1 MHWFRRSL
9 VLAVA
14 LAAGAA
20 AYAQGRYIASLSAAN
35 PAAPTLTV
43 LDENLQPIG
52 TVGVPSGARQ
62 VLLSDDGAKLIVI
75 ADNPQSPVSFIS
87 IAGGALTQVRTTSLG
102 SGSPVMA
109 RLSGDGAFVYVITKN
124 PSLVYAVQVANEQ
137 VANAAIAVPGE
148 PVDAELTNDG
158 QYLLV
163 LSAPNFLT
171 PIRTADWQAQQV
183 VSISG
188 NFGDPRLALSV
199 APFGSV
205 FVTGPNVLIEFR
217 GLPPF
222 DELARTSLAGGNLTH
237 PGKLQF
243 MPPLGTRAF
252 AANRVQAGHS
262 VGVFDFTLRSAGSPA
277 GAYVAGAVAIGTT
290 GNPFGTTPELVE
302 PLIVTRDLRAI
313 GLAPSVQQV
322 FEFNYVPGGGVNV
335 NDFRVNQIPLTAIQ
349 SIATSGEFP
358 NQLYFYYLNAGGILS
373 RFPLTGIGN
382 IPSRNVPPGLL
393 QWMAAPS
400 SGTPGNLYGYGG
412 GLTNVAPGATLRYY
426 VRAIDTAGRPV
437 KGRTV
442 NFQALTAGVQLVQN
456 TATTNRDGWAFVD
469 VIAPAT
475 AGAFTVRATLGNL
488 APVEFNS
495 AVAGQSGGGSGGGD
509 GGGGA
514 PAQPKLVKVSG
525 DGQLTAFG
533 GTSFPL
539 VVRAV
544 DAEGKPIAGKQVLFQ
559 TTTANLQF
567 ITSNQTTTDADGL
580 AQVSF
585 FYLGAI
591 PLGESFVLATVE
603 AVSDIGSV
611 TFFITQYPSDQFG
624 VPTVQL
630 VKPEPSDK
638 QVTVKLGKPTAE
650 AIQFKIVSGGGP
662 GRPLGV
668 PIPKVGLKVTSENQN
683 PAAGPVAS
691 CQEGIALSD
700 NNGVVNCTLLATGKT
715 GVTFL
720 TADVGGTWTYPG
732 ITLIVEPGDPVP
744 PVIVS
749 GNNQS
754 GKTGTTLP
762 QRLVARI
769 VDAGGNPLP
778 GQQVVWSVSNPAALT
793 LIDTISASNSNGEV
807 STRVQLGN
815 VAGTFQVTV
824 KAGDLEASFTVTV
837 ESTATTLRKIS
848 GDGQPVVPVNAPFPQ
863 PLVVQVVDAQ
873 NAPVAGVTV
882 NWSIAGP
889 ATLSATATPT
899 GADGRAQ
906 VTVTAG
912 ATAGSIIVSASVAG
926 LTPVTFSLQS
936 RVPGPAVTAE
946 SFRNYATG
954 QAGVAPGNLVLL
966 TGAGIAKNV
975 TDLAVANIFF
985 GRLPQDFRGLVVEFR
1000 SQGNS
1005 YYAPIYWIAREG
1017 QTETALIQVPYEI
1030 SGPTVD
1036 VIVRVDGVSTTVNSV
1051 PVSPVSPG
1059 IIEDVIDGRRAAIVV
1074 RSDGL
1079 VATKAV
1085 PARRGETVRLYAIGL
1100 GQTQPK
1106 AETNRL
1112 GQVDQLVTGTVA
1124 VGIDNAGV
1132 EVIRAKMAENLIGI
1146 YEVIFK
1152 IPDDAQLGDRPL
1164 GLIVTAPDGTPFYAQ
1179 GSIIPVGPA
1188 Q

>member
-9 VLAVA
+9 VLAAA

-35 PAAPTLTV
+35 PSAPTLTV
-43 LDENLQPIG
+43 LDENLQPVG

-62 VLLSDDGAKLIVI
+62 VLIADDGAKLIVI

-102 SGSPVMA
+102 SGSPVLA
-109 RLSGDGAFVYVITKN
+109 RLSADGALLYVVTKN
-124 PSLVYAVQVANEQ
+124 PALVYAVQVANEQ
-137 VANAAIAVPGE
+137 VANAAVAVPGE

-188 NFGDPRLALSV
+188 NFGDPRLALSL

-205 FVTGPNVLIEFR
+205 FVTGPNVLIELR

-252 AANRVQAGHS
+252 AANRAQAGHS
-262 VGVFDFTLRSAGSPA
+262 VGVFDFTLRSPNSPA

-290 GNPFGTTPELVE
+290 GGPFGTTPELVE

-358 NQLYFYYLNAGGILS
+358 NNLYFYYLNASGILS
-373 RFPLTGIGN
+373 RFPLSGIGN
-382 IPSRNVPPGLL
+382 IPTRNVPPGSL
-393 QWMAAPS
+393 QWLNVPS

-412 GLTNVAPGATLRYY
+412 GLTNVTPGATVRYY

-456 TATTNRDGWAFVD
+456 SATTNREGWAFVD

-495 AVAGQSGGGSGGGD
+495 AVASQSGGG
-509 GGGGA
+509 GGGGGGGSQN
-514 PAQPKLVKVSG
+514 QPKLVKVSG
-525 DGQLTAFG
+525 DGQLTPFG

-544 DAEGKPIAGKQVLFQ
+544 DADGKPLAGKQVLFQ

-567 ITSNQTTTDADGL
+567 ITNSQTTTDADGL

-603 AVSDIGSV
+603 AISDIGSA

-624 VPTVQL
+624 TPTVQL
-630 VKPEPSDK
+630 VKPEPSNK

-650 AIQFKIVSGGGP
+650 AIQLKIVSGGGP

-668 PIPKVGLKVTSENQN
+668 PIPKVGLKVTTDNQD
-683 PAAGPVAS
+683 PASGPVAS

-700 NNGVVNCTLLATGKT
+700 NDGVVNCTLLATGKT
-715 GVTFL
+715 GVTLL
-720 TADVGGTWTYPG
+720 TANVGGTWSYPG

-754 GKTGTTLP
+754 GKTGATLP
-762 QRLVARI
+762 QPLVARI

-793 LIDTISASNSNGEV
+793 LIDTISTANSNGEV
-807 STRVQLGN
+807 STRVKLGN
-815 VAGTFQVTV
+815 LAGTFQVTV
-824 KAGDLEASFTVTV
+824 KAGDLQSSFKVTV

-848 GDGQPVVPVNAPFPQ
+848 GDGQPVVPINTQFPQ

-899 GADGRAQ
+899 GADGKAQ

-926 LTPVTFSLQS
+926 LGPVTFTLQS
-936 RVPGPAVTAE
+936 RVPGPAVTAD

-954 QAGVAPGNLVLL
+954 QPGLAPGNLVLL

-985 GRLPQDFRGLVVEFR
+985 GRLPQDFRGLAVEFR

-1005 YYAPIYWIAREG
+1005 HYAPIYWIAREG

-1030 SGPTVD
+1030 SGPAVD
-1036 VIVRVDGVSTTVNSV
+1036 VIVRVDGVGTTVSNV

-1059 IIEDVIDGRRAAIVV
+1059 IIEDMIDGRRAAIVV

-1079 VATKAV
+1079 VATKGV

-1112 GQVDQLVTGTVA
+1112 GQADQLVVGRVA

-1152 IPDDAQLGDRPL
+1152 IPEDAQLGDRPL
-1164 GLIVTAPDGTPFYAQ
+1164 GLFVTGPDGRDAYAQ

>member
-630 VKPEPSDK
+630 VKPEPSNK

-793 LIDTISASNSNGEV
+793 LIDTISAANSNGEV